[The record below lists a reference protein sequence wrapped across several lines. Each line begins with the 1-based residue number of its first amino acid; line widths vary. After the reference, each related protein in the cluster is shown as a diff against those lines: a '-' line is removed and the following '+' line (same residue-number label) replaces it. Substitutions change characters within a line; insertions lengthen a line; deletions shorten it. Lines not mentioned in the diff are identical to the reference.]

1 MKIFIA
7 DQNNPNFNYLDDY
20 VLVIKPAVKG
30 FVISFT
36 QKTYG
41 ESIDTTVREDKFS
54 KPYDFEPLFRKYVS
68 VMKYKP
74 CVTIY
79 LDPSPVYTYY
89 QYFMRT
95 SVRNAPADCTL
106 VFLTKYTEIAEAV
119 LVMEAEICQ

>member
-30 FVISFT
+30 FVVSFK
-36 QKTYG
+36 KTYG
-41 ESIDTTVREDKFS
+41 ESVKTTVREDKFS
-54 KPYDFEPLFRKYVS
+54 KPYDFEPLFCKYMS
-68 VMKYKP
+68 AMKYKP
-74 CVTIY
+74 CITIY
-79 LDPSPVYTYY
+79 LDPALVYTYY